1 MHRPSSGVLRM
12 PAVRGVLAASWVV
25 LCILLSGTDVG
36 LNCFAQSGE
45 RDRDRVKARP
55 RVTARKRVRRPP
67 QVRPR
72 SVEVSLWVIS
82 NPPGCRVFVDDLMRG
97 ETNSA
102 GELEVRLTPG
112 SYSVRVSRDGYITRQ
127 GDVEVSYGMDEQ
139 EVEFTLPVA
148 MTTLNVVTDPPETEI
163 YLDNIYRGTS
173 NAAGLLVIE
182 RVSPGQ
188 PHTLRATKEAYQQQS
203 MPLSSYSGQIS
214 IKLVPD
220 SIRLKVVT
228 EPPETEVYLDGVYK
242 GTSTADGLLLIE
254 QVNPNQTH
262 TLRAKREGYTQQSV
276 NVPHNST
283 EVPVKLSPDPVVLLA
298 KSLKQHAAQGRLSE
312 AFEEYNRLAAAA
324 PDHQELPRL
333 LESMLQSL
341 QARTATILR
350 RVGPYGLVAE
360 PKELEEMADLYE
372 QARRWR
378 EGDETIDEFA
388 RYWGLKHLLAR
399 AEQSSSVAEREGLQ
413 QKARAALAEI
423 GGHGSRNVYLLLDL
437 GWAWWKLKDKPAA
450 QKNFKQ
456 VQELKPD
463 WAYTHFALGS
473 LAMNEAESE
482 VKKSVKAVKYAQ
494 AINSFTSAIELKH
507 DFARAYALRSIAFG
521 AIKRYEE
528 AVASGL
534 QAVTLDP
541 QSAYAHFALG
551 FAYFQKG
558 KSSYRHAINEY
569 NQALLLGGA
578 ELDDA
583 TKAVIQQKLA
593 IIRRVIKK

>member
-1 MHRPSSGVLRM
+1 MHRLFSGVLRTS
-12 PAVRGVLAASWVV
+12 AARGMLAASCVI
-25 LCILLSGTDVG
+25 LCILLSGTDAG
-36 LNCFAQSGE
+36 LICFAQQGE

-55 RVTARKRVRRPP
+55 RVTTRKRVRRPP
-67 QVRPR
+67 QVRAKP
-72 SVEVSLWVIS
+72 VEVSLWVIS
-82 NPPGCRVFVDDLMRG
+82 KPPGCRVYVDDVMRG
-97 ETNSA
+97 ETNSE
-102 GELEVRLTPG
+102 GELEIRLTPG
-112 SYSVRVSRDGYITRQ
+112 SYFVRVSREGYITRQ
-127 GDVEVSYGMDEQ
+127 GDVDVSYGMEEQ
-139 EVEFTLPVA
+139 EVEFTLPA
-148 MTTLNVVTDPPETEI
+148 ALTTLNVVTDPPETEI
-163 YLDNIYRGTS
+163 YLDNVYRGTS

-214 IKLVPD
+214 IKLVPN

-242 GTSTADGLLLIE
+242 GTSTADGILLIE

-262 TLRAKREGYTQQSV
+262 TLRAKRDGYIQQSV
-276 NVPHNST
+276 NVPHDST
-283 EVPVKLSPDPVVLLA
+283 EVPIKLAPDPVVLLA
-298 KSLKQHAAQGRLSE
+298 KSLKQNAAQGRLRE
-312 AFEEYNRLAAAA
+312 AFEEYGRLAAAA
-324 PDHQELPRL
+324 PEHQELPRL

-341 QARTATILR
+341 QARTAAMLR

-360 PKELEEMADLYE
+360 PKDLEEMAGLYE

-388 RYWGLKHLLAR
+388 RYWGLKHLLTR
-399 AEQSSSVAEREGLQ
+399 AGQSASVAEREGMQ

-423 GGHGSRNVYLLLDL
+423 GSHSSRNVYLLLDL
-437 GWAWWKLKDKPAA
+437 GWIWWKLRDKPAA
-450 QKNFKQ
+450 LKNFKQ

-463 WAYTHFALGS
+463 WAYAHFAFGS
-473 LAMNEAESE
+473 IAMNEAEYEAKKSIKE
-482 VKKSVKAVKYAQ
+482 VKYTQ
-494 AINSFTSAIELKH
+494 AISYFTKAIELKH
-507 DFARAYALRSIAFG
+507 DFIRAYALRSIAYGF
-521 AIKRYEE
+521 IKRYEE

-541 QSAYAHFALG
+541 QSAFARFALG

-558 KSSYRHAINEY
+558 KSSYRNALNEY
-569 NQALLLGGA
+569 SQALSLGST

-583 TKAVIQQKLA
+583 TRADIQQKLA
-593 IIRRVIKK
+593 VIRRVVKK